1 MKNDILRG
9 LICPYC
15 GGETVF
21 TDSAEIYRGVSYG
34 MIYLCRP
41 CMAYCGVHKGTNMSL
56 GRIADKDLREAKKQA
71 HYWFDQIAKTGKKG
85 TRQNAYRW
93 LASKMGREEELTH
106 IGMFD
111 IDECMEV
118 VDISRKFLENTKQKK
133 QIL

>member
-41 CMAYCGVHKGTNMSL
+41 CMAYCGVHKGTNVSL

-71 HYWFDQIAKTGKKG
+71 HYWFDQISKTGK
-85 TRQNAYRW
+85 
-93 LASKMGREEELTH
+93 EELTH

-118 VDISRKFLENTKQKK
+118 VDISRKFLENKTKK